1 MNTKDNINSNTKQKF
16 LGNKGFIIFIGF
28 LSAFVPM
35 STDLYLPALPS
46 MLNDF
51 HTTEQVLNLTI
62 TFFFVF
68 YAIGMLFWGPLSDK
82 YGRRKILIIG
92 TCFYFIGSLM
102 CALSDTVPLLIVS
115 RIVQALGSGASVSIS
130 TAMMKDLYTGKKLT
144 SMLALVQSIA
154 MTTPVIAPSLGS
166 FILQYTSWHGIFWV
180 LTIVSLIALIGGFL
194 LQETLDTFST
204 GTIIQVFSKLKV
216 VSKNPSFSLLV
227 FIFTITALPLMAYI
241 STSSYIYIDGF
252 HLTDQTYTKYYSF
265 TALFLV
271 LGPMVY
277 IKLSNKFKSNII
289 MTCCF
294 IVLIASGIILI
305 TFGNT
310 SPLAFSLSLIP
321 AMFCGNMLKPPST
334 NLILAQ
340 QNDNIGSASS
350 LLSFANTIMGS
361 IGMIII
367 TLNVG
372 NKIVAIGTMYLII
385 SSISLILWIT
395 QGRRPFI
402 KQID

>member
-265 TALFLV
+265 TAIFLV
-271 LGPMVY
+271 LGPMFY

-305 TFGNT
+305 IFGNT

>member
-1 MNTKDNINSNTKQKF
+1 MNTKDNNSINKQKF

-51 HTTEQVLNLTI
+51 HTTEQILNLTI

-115 RIVQALGSGASVSIS
+115 RIVQAIGSGASVSIS

-180 LTIVSLIALIGGFL
+180 LTVVSLIALIGGFL

-265 TALFLV
+265 TAIFLV
-271 LGPMVY
+271 LGPMFY

-305 TFGNT
+305 IFGNT

-350 LLSFANTIMGS
+350 LLSFSNTIMGS

-372 NKIVAIGTMYLII
+372 NKIVAIGAMYLII
-385 SSISLILWIT
+385 SSISLLLWIT
-395 QGRRPFI
+395 QGRKSFI